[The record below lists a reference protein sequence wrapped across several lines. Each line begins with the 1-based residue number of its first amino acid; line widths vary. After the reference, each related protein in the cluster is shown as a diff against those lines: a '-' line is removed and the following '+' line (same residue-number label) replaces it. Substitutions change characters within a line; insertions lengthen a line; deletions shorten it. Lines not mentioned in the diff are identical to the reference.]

1 MHTLADT
8 VFRVL
13 GQLVPSQVVPSKLVP
28 SKLVPSKL
36 VPTSQKV
43 YFSDNLAHKL
53 ALQTAH
59 PH

>member
-1 MHTLADT
+1 MHTLVDT

-13 GQLVPSQVVPSKLVP
+13 GQLVPSQVVP

>member
-13 GQLVPSQVVPSKLVP
+13 GQLVPSQV
-28 SKLVPSKL
+28 VPSKL